1 MRKYI
6 ISGLSLLVFVGCYF
20 LAIYI
25 GYTTIKDK
33 WVSYLIG
40 AITFLV
46 VSIFMIIFA
55 KKKIVLPAWASGAI
69 IGINGAA
76 AGLIVV
82 GILLHIEKVY
92 ESDFGV
98 ILLTSFLICL
108 LTYVLYY
115 LMMSIPRCKKRVKPY
130 TILYII
136 LMIIAALCLIKTQYI
151 IYVGVGYFMMI
162 FMLIGSML
170 KAETD
175 TELWMHMCQ
184 SSIGAVAIIAIVA
197 LVILSEGDIGDVG
210 DIIPDI
216 DLPTSK
222 KNNIDVK

>member
-6 ISGLSLLVFVGCYF
+6 LSGLSLLVFVGCYF

-25 GYTTIKDK
+25 GYMTIKDK

-40 AITFLV
+40 AITFVV
-46 VSIFMIIFA
+46 VSILMIIFA
-55 KKKIVLPAWASGAI
+55 KKRVVLPTAASGGI
-69 IGINGAA
+69 IGVNGAA

-92 ESDFGV
+92 EAGIGLV
-98 ILLTSFLICL
+98 LLTSFLICV

-115 LMMSIPRCKKRVKPY
+115 IMMSIPRCKERVKPY

-136 LMIIAALCLIKTQYI
+136 LMVIAALCLIKTQYI
-151 IYVGVGYFMMI
+151 IYVSVGYFMMI

-175 TELWMHMCQ
+175 KELWMHMCQ

-210 DIIPDI
+210 DLFPDL
-216 DLPTSK
+216 DLPASK
-222 KNNIDVK
+222 KNKIDGK